1 MEEVTD
7 KAGIRMH
14 TIQIITL
21 EEAQERL
28 LAHMHPV
35 MPEKVGLLESIDR
48 ILAEDVYAAISQPPF
63 ERSAMDGYAVRS
75 SDLKTSDRCHPVCL
89 KVIDRVCAGEVT
101 DKKVQEGEAIRIM
114 TGAMIPEGAD
124 CVVKQEDTDYGE
136 EDVKI
141 YLSLDKHINC
151 CPIGED
157 FHRGDCL
164 GQKGERIDAYMMV
177 SMASGGI
184 DKVSVWRKIR
194 VAIITTGEELMMP
207 GQPLLPGKIYNS
219 NLAYL
224 TGRLM
229 QLGCDITEGCFVGD
243 DTEAIVSAVRRS
255 AAQADVILTTG
266 GVSVGVKD
274 LLPEVIEKLGADLLF
289 HGIDLKPGMPTMAS
303 LYNGKTIISSAVF
316 ELLMQPLIRKMTGS
330 SHPVMVRKEAV
341 LAHDYPGNIGSRRV
355 LKAYDDGHAV
365 HITKGQHNA
374 QMRQGIGTN
383 CFVDMP
389 SGTGPLKAGDK
400 VHIWRL

>member
-1 MEEVTD
+1 MQ
-7 KAGIRMH
+7 
-14 TIQIITL
+14 TIQTITL

-28 LAHMHPV
+28 LAHIHSV
-35 MPEKVGLLESIDR
+35 MPEEVGLLESIDR
-48 ILAEDVYAAISQPPF
+48 ILAEDVYADVSQPPF

-75 SDLKTSDRCHPVCL
+75 RDLMTADRHHPVCL

-151 CPIGED
+151 CPVGED
-157 FHRGDCL
+157 FHQGDQL
-164 GQKGERIDAYMMV
+164 GKTGAKIDAYMMA

-184 DKVSVWRKIR
+184 EKVSVRRKVR
-194 VAIITTGEELMMP
+194 AAIITTGEELMMS

-229 QLGCDITEGCFVGD
+229 QLGCDVTEGCFIGD
-243 DTEAIVSAVRRS
+243 DTEAIISAVKRC

-274 LLPEVIEKLGADLLF
+274 LLPEVMEKLGADLLF

-303 LYNGKTIISSAVF
+303 VYNGKPVISLSGNPFSASAVF
-316 ELLMQPLIRKMTGS
+316 ELLMQPLLRKMTGS
-330 SHPVMVRKEAV
+330 SHPMMVRKEAA
-341 LAHDYPGNIGSRRV
+341 LAHDYPGSIGSRRV

-374 QMRQGIGTN
+374 QMRQGIGSN
-383 CFVDMP
+383 CLVDMP
-389 SGTGPLKAGDK
+389 SGTGPLKAGAK
-400 VHIWRL
+400 VYIWSIYP